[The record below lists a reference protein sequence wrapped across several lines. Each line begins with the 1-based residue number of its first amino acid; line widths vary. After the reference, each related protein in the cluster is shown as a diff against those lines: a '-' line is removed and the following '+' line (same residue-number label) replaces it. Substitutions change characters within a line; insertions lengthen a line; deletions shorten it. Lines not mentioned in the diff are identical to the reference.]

1 MNTVQFDNTEKAY
14 CLKSNS
20 DLYKS
25 YLLYKLIANK
35 YLVAFS
41 TQIAWLILK
50 LRLPLLFVFKKT
62 IYKQFCAGEQRE
74 DSMKIVNLLASQ
86 HVKSY
91 MHFAAEAEWSEEG
104 MEDHLQKSLDTL
116 AFSKGNTDIPFTV
129 FKPTGL
135 GSLALF
141 KKKTAKVPFT
151 PLEEK
156 AWERMLK
163 RIELFCAKAIE
174 LKVQVLIDAEETWIQ
189 GAIDEVAEQL
199 MLTYN
204 SKSPN
209 IYTTLQMY
217 RKDRMGYLKGLYEKA
232 EKGNFYLGVKLVRGA
247 YIEKE
252 NDRAEAKGYPSPICE
267 SKVKT
272 DEEFNQALHFI
283 LPRIN
288 RCHLF
293 LGSHNEKSVSKV
305 VDFMKTNNISPSDQR
320 IWFSQLFGMADHI
333 TFNLAD
339 GGYQVIKYVPYG
351 PVRKVIPYLIRRA
364 DENTSVS
371 GQTPR
376 ELDLLRKELKRRKI
390 KVF

>member
-1 MNTVQFDNTEKAY
+1 MVQFDNTEKAY
-14 CLKSNS
+14 GLKSNS

-25 YLLYKLIANK
+25 YLIYRLIANK

-41 TQIAWLILK
+41 TQVAWLILK
-50 LRLPLLFVFKKT
+50 LRLPFLFVFKKT
-62 IYKQFCAGEQRE
+62 IYKQFCAGEQQE
-74 DSMKIVNLLASQ
+74 DSLKIVNLLASQ
-86 HVKSY
+86 RVKSY
-91 MHFAAEAEWSEEG
+91 MHFAAEAEWTEEG

-116 AFSKGNTDIPFTV
+116 SFSKGNTDVPFTV

-141 KKKTAKVPFT
+141 KKKTASIT
-151 PLEEK
+151 LSEEEQQ

-163 RIELFCAKAIE
+163 RIERFCEKAIE
-174 LKVQVLIDAEETWIQ
+174 LNVKVLIDAEETWIQ
-189 GAIDEVAEQL
+189 GAIDEVAERL
-199 MLTYN
+199 MTTYN
-204 SKSPN
+204 LKTPY
-209 IYTTLQMY
+209 IFTTLQMY
-217 RKDRMGYLKGLYEKA
+217 RKDRMEYLKSLYEKA
-232 EKGNFYLGVKLVRGA
+232 EQGNFYLGVKLVRGA

-252 NDRAEAKGYPSPICE
+252 NDRAEAKGYPSPLCE
-267 SKVKT
+267 SKAKT
-272 DEEFNQALHFI
+272 DEEFSQALHFI
-283 LPRIN
+283 LPRVD

-293 LGSHNEKSVSKV
+293 LGSHNEANVLQV
-305 VDFMKTNNISPSDQR
+305 VDYMKNNTISTSDQR
-320 IWFSQLFGMADHI
+320 IWFSQLYGMADHI

-390 KVF
+390 KAF